1 MGEEEEDH
9 TMEEVEEEQEV
20 EDFSNSK
27 DTALAGFPNID
38 GYVKSILKVDDMLRK
53 ISNFNTRLAGLLGDR
68 QGVSRSIV
76 LLYLPRFHPFAF
88 VLAEFS
94 LLGGFGMIKCLP
106 PCLHLCNQPTK
117 ELAGVEP
124 NQLLVSPLREA
135 FARQ

>member
-27 DTALAGFPNID
+27 DTALAGFLNIN

-68 QGVSRSIV
+68 QGVSRSIFCCCICQDSIH
-76 LLYLPRFHPFAF
+76 LLLFWQNFHF
-88 VLAEFS
+88 
-94 LLGGFGMIKCLP
+94 
-106 PCLHLCNQPTK
+106 
-117 ELAGVEP
+117 
-124 NQLLVSPLREA
+124 LVALV
-135 FARQ
+135 